1 MILKLIKNEF
11 FLERKSSFNLLYI
24 TFFAISCFMFLLF
37 SFPVSKIFDTT
48 VFTGFFWIIISLS
61 TIKLVEN
68 SFARE
73 KDYNIFDIIYS
84 TPIDLTR
91 IYLAK
96 LLSLNLILFGIQLII
111 FLSYAILSNLSFQ
124 ILLNISILSLVT
136 NFGLLSLGILIFLLT
151 NTNTSKSFLF
161 PVIFFPMIIPVLI
174 NASNIL
180 YGIIIGEMSSLY
192 IDSWMILLTFALI
205 GILLG
210 INLFGRLIRQ

>member
-73 KDYNIFDIIYS
+73 KDYNIYDIIYS
-84 TPIDLTR
+84 TPIDLTG

-96 LLSLNLILFGIQLII
+96 LLCLNLILLGIQLII
-111 FLSYAILSNLSFQ
+111 FLSYVILSNLSFQ
-124 ILLNISILSLVT
+124 ILLDISILSLVT

-161 PVIFFPMIIPVLI
+161 PVIFFPVIIPVLI

>member
-73 KDYNIFDIIYS
+73 KDYNIYDIIYS
-84 TPIDLTR
+84 TPIDLTG
-91 IYLAK
+91 IYIAK
-96 LLSLNLILFGIQLII
+96 LLSLNLILLGIQLII
-111 FLSYAILSNLSFQ
+111 FLSYLILSNLSFQ
-124 ILLNISILSLVT
+124 ILFNLTILSLVT

-161 PVIFFPMIIPVLI
+161 PVIFFPLIIPVLI

>member
-1 MILKLIKNEF
+1 MIVKLIKNEF

-73 KDYNIFDIIYS
+73 KDYNIYDIIYS
-84 TPIDLTR
+84 TPIDLTG

-96 LLSLNLILFGIQLII
+96 LLSLNLILLGIQLII
-111 FLSYAILSNLSFQ
+111 FLSYLILSNLSFQ
-124 ILLNISILSLVT
+124 ILFNLTILSLVT

-161 PVIFFPMIIPVLI
+161 PVIFFPLIIPLLI

>member
-73 KDYNIFDIIYS
+73 KDYNIYDIIYS
-84 TPIDLTR
+84 TPIDLTG

-96 LLSLNLILFGIQLII
+96 LLSLNLILLGIQLII
-111 FLSYAILSNLSFQ
+111 FLSYVILSNLSFQ

-151 NTNTSKSFLF
+151 NTSTSKSFLF
-161 PVIFFPMIIPVLI
+161 PVIFFPLIIPVLI

>member
-73 KDYNIFDIIYS
+73 KDYNIYDIIYS
-84 TPIDLTR
+84 TPIDLTA
-91 IYLAK
+91 IYIAK
-96 LLSLNLILFGIQLII
+96 LLSLNLILLGIQLII
-111 FLSYAILSNLSFQ
+111 FLSYLILSNLSFQ
-124 ILLNISILSLVT
+124 ILFNLTILSLVT

-161 PVIFFPMIIPVLI
+161 PVIFFPLIIPVLI

-210 INLFGRLIRQ
+210 INLFGKLIRQ

>member
-73 KDYNIFDIIYS
+73 KDYNIYDIIYS
-84 TPIDLTR
+84 TQIDLTG

-96 LLSLNLILFGIQLII
+96 LLSLNLILLGIQLVI
-111 FLSYAILSNLSFQ
+111 FLSYLILLNLSFQ
-124 ILLNISILSLVT
+124 ILFNLTILSLVT
-136 NFGLLSLGILIFLLT
+136 NFGLLSFGILIFLLT

-161 PVIFFPMIIPVLI
+161 PVIFFPLIIPVLI

-180 YGIIIGEMSSLY
+180 YGIIIGEMPSLY

>member
-1 MILKLIKNEF
+1 M
-11 FLERKSSFNLLYI
+11 
-24 TFFAISCFMFLLF
+24 
-37 SFPVSKIFDTT
+37 
-48 VFTGFFWIIISLS
+48 
-61 TIKLVEN
+61 
-68 SFARE
+68 
-73 KDYNIFDIIYS
+73 
-84 TPIDLTR
+84 
-91 IYLAK
+91 
-96 LLSLNLILFGIQLII
+96 
-111 FLSYAILSNLSFQ
+111 
-124 ILLNISILSLVT
+124 VT

-161 PVIFFPMIIPVLI
+161 PVIFFPLIIPVLI

>member
-73 KDYNIFDIIYS
+73 KDYNIYDIIYS
-84 TPIDLTR
+84 TPIDLTG

-96 LLSLNLILFGIQLII
+96 LLCLNLILLGIQLII
-111 FLSYAILSNLSFQ
+111 FLSYVILSNLSFL

-161 PVIFFPMIIPVLI
+161 PVIFFPLIIPVLI

>member
-73 KDYNIFDIIYS
+73 KDYNIYDIIYS
-84 TPIDLTR
+84 TPIDLTA
-91 IYLAK
+91 IYIAK
-96 LLSLNLILFGIQLII
+96 LLSLNLILLGIQLII
-111 FLSYAILSNLSFQ
+111 FLSYLILSNLSFQ
-124 ILLNISILSLVT
+124 ILFNLTILSLVT

-161 PVIFFPMIIPVLI
+161 PVIFFPLIIPVLI

-180 YGIIIGEMSSLY
+180 YGIIIREMSSLY

>member
-11 FLERKSSFNLLYI
+11 FLERKSSYNLLYI

-68 SFARE
+68 SFSRE
-73 KDYNIFDIIYS
+73 KDYNIYDIIYS
-84 TPIDLTR
+84 TPIDLSG
-91 IYLAK
+91 IFLAK
-96 LLSLNLILFGIQLII
+96 LLSLNLILLGIQLII
-111 FLSYAILSNLSFQ
+111 FLSYLILSNLSFQ
-124 ILLNISILSLVT
+124 ILFYITILSLVT

-161 PVIFFPMIIPVLI
+161 PVIFFPLIIPVLI

-180 YGIIIGEMSSLY
+180 YGIIIGEISSLY

>member
-37 SFPVSKIFDTT
+37 SFPLSKIFDTT

-61 TIKLVEN
+61 TIKLIEN

-73 KDYNIFDIIYS
+73 KDYNIYDIIYS
-84 TPIDLTR
+84 TPIDLTG

-96 LLSLNLILFGIQLII
+96 LLCLNLILLGIQLII
-111 FLSYAILSNLSFQ
+111 FLSYVILSNLSFQ

-161 PVIFFPMIIPVLI
+161 PVIFFPLIIPVLI

-180 YGIIIGEMSSLY
+180 YGIILGEMSSLY

>member
-73 KDYNIFDIIYS
+73 KDYNIYDIIYS
-84 TPIDLTR
+84 TPIDLTK

-96 LLSLNLILFGIQLII
+96 LLSLNLILLGIQLII
-111 FLSYAILSNLSFQ
+111 FLSYVILSNLSFQ

-161 PVIFFPMIIPVLI
+161 PVIFFPLIIPVLI

>member
-73 KDYNIFDIIYS
+73 KDYNIYDIIYS
-84 TPIDLTR
+84 TQIDLTG

-96 LLSLNLILFGIQLII
+96 LLSLNFILLGIQLII
-111 FLSYAILSNLSFQ
+111 FLSYLILSNLSFQ
-124 ILLNISILSLVT
+124 ILFNLTILSLVT

-161 PVIFFPMIIPVLI
+161 PVIFFPLIIPVLI

>member
-73 KDYNIFDIIYS
+73 KDYNIYDIIYS
-84 TPIDLTR
+84 TSIDLTR

-96 LLSLNLILFGIQLII
+96 LLSLNLILLGIQLII

-161 PVIFFPMIIPVLI
+161 PVIFFPLIIPVLI